1 MIDPKYPEDFVGW
14 IPLYPMHNNRF
25 LIIESPD
32 GTREA
37 CIHLIDNEVVAI
49 KDKATGADLYDG
61 NKVLAEKL
69 GLDWLYKEWRVIVD
83 NG

>member
-1 MIDPKYPEDFVGW
+1 MKDPVYPEDFEGW
-14 IPLYPMHNNRF
+14 IPLYPINNNKF

-32 GTREA
+32 GTQEA
-37 CIHLIDNEVVAI
+37 CIHLADNEVVGI

-69 GLDWLYKEWRVIVD
+69 GLNWLYKAWKVMER